1 MNTCVPVGDWT
12 TLVSKQR
19 AKGTAAET
27 AVVNYLKA
35 HGFPHAERRAL
46 HGTADKGD
54 ITGCG
59 PVVFE
64 VKNHKQ
70 MDLAGWIKELEAEM
84 VNAGVDVGAVVSKK
98 RGTTDPGEFYAILP
112 FRILVSLL
120 IEAGF

>member
-1 MNTCVPVGDWT
+1 M
-12 TLVSKQR
+12 SKQR

-64 VKNHKQ
+64 VKNHKTL
-70 MDLAGWIKELEAEM
+70 DLAGWVKELETEM
-84 VNAGVDVGAVVSKK
+84 LNAKVDVGAVVAKK
-98 RGTTDPGEFYAILP
+98 RGTTDPGEWYAVLP
-112 FRILVSLL
+112 FRVLVGLL
-120 IEAGF
+120 IEAGH

>member
-1 MNTCVPVGDWT
+1 MCIRRGDT
-12 TLVSKQR
+12 TVTKAK

-27 AVVNYLKA
+27 AVVKYLRE
-35 HGFPHAERRAL
+35 HGFPYAERRAL
-46 HGTADKGD
+46 HGTADMGD

-70 MDLAGWIKELEAEM
+70 LDLAGWIKELEVEM
-84 VNAGVDVGAVVSKK
+84 TNAKVDTGAVIAKK
-98 RGTTDPGEFYAILP
+98 RGTTNCGDWYAVMPL
-112 FRILVSLL
+112 RVLVGLL